1 MEVPKYYRVMKL
13 NSYIGRR
20 VIGCF
25 PDPYPGELLY
35 SVCARFQNQVQY
47 SDQKFVVKELF
58 GTSNAIAVVDL
69 PSRLDSLIAALPLGN
84 RYSAERLI
92 DDHTLLPFYSP
103 FHPTERIERLRED
116 MRGNSK
122 VSASGRLGM
131 IANSVPSPE
140 RLRFCPLCTE
150 DDERQFGEKYWHRIH
165 QVPGVEACPIH
176 AVFLENS
183 NAQVLHRKTRHEY
196 ISAQQ
201 AIYTTSPRSL
211 THSNPSHV
219 ALLKIARDAAWL
231 LNQQGLAPGLESF
244 RNRYLPLLADREL
257 ATYSGRIYTSRLLD
271 AYKFYYSAE
280 FLSLLHCEIDQQSQ
294 HNWLFRL
301 VRSPKSAQHPLHHLL
316 LIQFL
321 GHTAESFFQ
330 LPAEYQPFGRGSWP
344 CLNPVCD
351 QFRRRRIKNYRLS
364 YSQENGRPIGTF
376 SCHCC
381 GFVYSRIGL
390 DQSMEDWYRYS
401 RVESYGGVWESVLK
415 DWWADKG
422 ISLRE
427 IARRLEVDPQTVKSH
442 AARLELAFPRLTKR
456 PTQQTIKQLTTEQ
469 GNAPTIDQNELEMN
483 RVAWLSLREENPE
496 AGGKLLRSLLPRVYM
511 WLYRNDREWLKA
523 YMPPRKQTVSPSRV
537 DWESRDIQWAIAAK
551 LSAERLKNAPKR
563 PVQITVAAIARN
575 IGQLA
580 NIQKHLDKLPLTAQ
594 VLAEVVETREQ
605 FAVRRVEYAAECFR
619 QENVY
624 PKEWHLV
631 RRAGLRPD
639 MEAKQQVKEAI
650 TAALESLD
658 PLGKISN
665 V

>member
-1 MEVPKYYRVMKL
+1 MI
-13 NSYIGRR
+13 SF
-20 VIGCF
+20 F
-25 PDPYPGELLY
+25 PAPYSDELLY
-35 SVCARFQNQVQY
+35 SIYARFSNWMQY
-47 SDQKFVVKELF
+47 PDKKSVSRELL
-58 GTSNAIAVVDL
+58 GTSNALAVIDL
-69 PSRLDSLIAALPLGN
+69 PTHLDNLITALPIGH
-84 RYSAERLI
+84 RYSVEYLI
-92 DDHTLLPFYSP
+92 NNHTLLPFYSP
-103 FHPTERIERLRED
+103 FHPPERLERLRED
-116 MRGNSK
+116 MRENNK
-122 VSASGRLGM
+122 VSVPGRLGIM
-131 IANSVPSPE
+131 ANSIQTPAW
-140 RLRFCPLCTE
+140 LRFCPWCAE
-150 DDERQFGEKYWHRIH
+150 NDESQFGETYWHRIH
-165 QVPGVEACPIH
+165 QVPGVEVCPVH

-183 NAQVLHRKTRHEY
+183 NVQVLHRKTRHEY

-201 AIYTTSPRSL
+201 AIYTTSPHSL
-211 THSNPSHV
+211 TLSDPSQV

-244 RNRYLPLLADREL
+244 RNRYLPLLADRGL
-257 ATYSGRIYTSRLLD
+257 ATYSGRVYTSRLLD
-271 AYKFYYSAE
+271 AFQFYYSE
-280 FLSLLHCEIDQQSQ
+280 ELLSLLHCEIDQQSQ

-321 GHTAESFFQ
+321 GHTAASFFQ

-351 QFRRRRIKNYRLS
+351 QFRQRRIKNYRLS

-381 GFVYSRIGL
+381 GFVYSRIGP
-390 DQSMEDWYRYS
+390 DQSIEDWYRHS
-401 RVESYGGVWESVLK
+401 RVESYGGLWESALK
-415 DWWADKG
+415 DWWTDKG
-422 ISLRE
+422 VSLRE
-427 IARRLEVDPQTVKSH
+427 LARRLEVDPQTVKSH
-442 AARLELAFPRLTKR
+442 ATRLELPFPRPTKR
-456 PTQQTIKQLTTEQ
+456 PTQRTIEQLTTEP
-469 GNAPTIDQNELEMN
+469 GNAVTIDQNELEMN

-537 DWESRDIQWAIAAK
+537 DWESRDTHWAIAAK
-551 LSAERLKNAPKR
+551 LSAARLKNAPER
-563 PVQITVAAIARN
+563 PVQITVAAIARD

-594 VLAEVVETREQ
+594 VLAEVVETREE

-624 PKEWHLV
+624 PKEWQLV

-639 MEAKQQVKEAI
+639 MEAVQQVKEAI
-650 TAALESLD
+650 AAALDSLD
-658 PLGKISN
+658 PLGKIST

>member
-1 MEVPKYYRVMKL
+1 MT
-13 NSYIGRR
+13 GF
-20 VIGCF
+20 F
-25 PDPYPGELLY
+25 PDPYPDELLY
-35 SVCARFQNQVQY
+35 SICARFFAQVQY
-47 SDQKFVVKELF
+47 PDKKLVVQELF
-58 GTSNAIAVVDL
+58 GSSSALAVIDL
-69 PSRLDSLIAALPLGN
+69 PTHLSCLVINLPIGN
-84 RYSAERLI
+84 CYTFDRLI
-92 DDHTLLPFYSP
+92 DNQTLLPFYSP
-103 FHPTERIERLRED
+103 FHQPDRVERLRED
-116 MRGNSK
+116 MRGNGKLS
-122 VSASGRLGM
+122 VPGRLGM
-131 IANSVPSPE
+131 MANSVPSPE
-140 RLRFCPLCTE
+140 RLRFCPLCIE
-150 DDERQFGEKYWHRIH
+150 DDERQFGETYWHRIH
-165 QVPGVEACPIH
+165 QVPGVEVCPGH

-183 NAQVLHRKTRHEY
+183 NAQVLHRKTRHEFV
-196 ISAQQ
+196 SAQQ
-201 AIYTTSPRSL
+201 AIYARSPRSL
-211 THSNPSHV
+211 ALSNPSHV
-219 ALLKIARDAAWL
+219 ALLKIARDVAWL

-257 ATYSGRIYTSRLLD
+257 ATYSGRVYTSRLLD
-271 AYKFYYSAE
+271 AFQFYYSAE
-280 FLSLLHCEIDQQSQ
+280 LLSLLHCEIDRQSQ

-330 LPAEYQPFGRGSWP
+330 LPAEYQPFGGGSWP

-381 GFVYSRIGL
+381 GFVYSRIGP
-390 DQSMEDWYRYS
+390 DQSREDWYGYS
-401 RVESYGGVWESVLK
+401 RVESYGGVWESTLK
-415 DWWADKG
+415 DWWADKEV
-422 ISLRE
+422 SLRE
-427 IARRLEVDPQTVKSH
+427 IARRLEVDPQTIKSH
-442 AARLELAFPRLTKR
+442 ATRLELPFPRQTKR
-456 PTQQTIKQLTTEQ
+456 PTQRTIEQLTTEER
-469 GNAPTIDQNELEMN
+469 NTATIDQNELEMN

-511 WLYRNDREWLKA
+511 WLYRNDRKWLKA
-523 YMPPRKQTVSPSRV
+523 HMPPRKQTVSPPRV
-537 DWESRDIQWAIAAK
+537 DWESRDTQWAIAAK
-551 LSAERLKNAPKR
+551 LSAERLKNAPER
-563 PVQITVAAIARN
+563 PVQITVAAIARD

-624 PKEWHLV
+624 PKEWQLV

-639 MEAKQQVKEAI
+639 MEAVQQVKEAI
-650 TAALESLD
+650 AAALESLD

>member
-1 MEVPKYYRVMKL
+1 MA
-13 NSYIGRR
+13 GF
-20 VIGCF
+20 F
-25 PDPYPGELLY
+25 PDPYLDELLY
-35 SVCARFQNQVQY
+35 SVCARYSNQAQYPDKKSVVQ
-47 SDQKFVVKELF
+47 ELF
-58 GTSNAIAVVDL
+58 GISTALAVIDL
-69 PSRLDSLIAALPLGN
+69 PAHLGNLIAALPLGHH
-84 RYSAERLI
+84 YTVDRLI
-92 DDHTLLPFYSP
+92 DSHTLLPFYSP
-103 FHPTERIERLRED
+103 FHPLERVQRLRED
-116 MRGNSK
+116 MRGSNK
-122 VSASGRLGM
+122 VSVPGCLGM
-131 IANSVPSPE
+131 MANTIPTPAS
-140 RLRFCPLCTE
+140 LRFCPLCAG
-150 DDERQFGEKYWHRIH
+150 DDARQLGETYWHRIN
-165 QVPGVEACPIH
+165 QVPGVEVCPIH

-183 NAQVLHRKTRHEY
+183 NAQVLHRKTRHEFV
-196 ISAQQ
+196 SAQQ

-211 THSNPSHV
+211 MLSNPSHV

-244 RNRYLPLLADREL
+244 RNRYLPLLADRDL
-257 ATYSGRIYTSRLLD
+257 ATYSGKVYTSRLLD
-271 AYKFYYSAE
+271 AFQFYYSE
-280 FLSLLHCEIDQQSQ
+280 ELLRLLHCEIDQQSQ

-381 GFVYSRIGL
+381 GFVYSRIGP

-401 RVESYGGVWESVLK
+401 QVKSYGGVWESALK
-415 DWWADKG
+415 DWWTDKG

-427 IARRLEVDPQTVKSH
+427 IARRLEVDPHTVKSH
-442 AARLELAFPRLTKR
+442 ATRLELLFPRPTKR
-456 PTQQTIKQLTTEQ
+456 PTQRTTEQLTTEQ
-469 GNAPTIDQNELEMN
+469 ENTATINQNELEMN
-483 RVAWLSLREENPE
+483 RIAWLSIREENPE

-511 WLYRNDREWLKA
+511 WLYRNDREWLKM
-523 YMPPRKQTVSPSRV
+523 YMPPRRQTVSPSRI
-537 DWESRDIQWAIAAK
+537 DWESRDTQWAIAAK
-551 LSAERLKNAPKR
+551 LSAERLKNAPER
-563 PVQITVAAIARN
+563 PVQITVAAIARD

-594 VLAEVVETREQ
+594 VLAEVVETREE

-624 PKEWHLV
+624 PKEWQLV

-639 MEAKQQVKEAI
+639 MEAVQQVKEAI
-650 TAALESLD
+650 AAALESLD
-658 PLGKISN
+658 PLGKISS

>member
-1 MEVPKYYRVMKL
+1 M
-13 NSYIGRR
+13 IGF
-20 VIGCF
+20 F
-25 PDPYPGELLY
+25 PDPYPDELLY
-35 SVCARFQNQVQY
+35 SVCARFCNWTQYPDKKSVVQ
-47 SDQKFVVKELF
+47 ELF
-58 GTSNAIAVVDL
+58 GTSNALAVIDL
-69 PSRLDSLIAALPLGN
+69 PTHLGSFIAALPKGN
-84 RYSAERLI
+84 CYIVERLI

-103 FHPTERIERLRED
+103 FHPPERLEGLRED
-116 MRGNSK
+116 MQGNTR
-122 VSASGRLGM
+122 VSVPGALGM
-131 IANSVPSPE
+131 MANSVPSPE

-150 DDERQFGEKYWHRIH
+150 DDERHFSETYWHRIH
-165 QVPGVEACPIH
+165 QIPGVEVCPVH

-183 NAQVLHRKTRHEY
+183 NAQVLHRKTRHEFV
-196 ISAQQ
+196 SAQQ

-211 THSNPSHV
+211 TLSNPSDV

-257 ATYSGRIYTSRLLD
+257 ATYSGRVYTSRLLD
-271 AYKFYYSAE
+271 AFQFYYSE
-280 FLSLLHCEIDQQSQ
+280 ELLRLLHCEIDRQSQ

-321 GHTAESFFQ
+321 GHTAETFFQ

-376 SCHCC
+376 SCHFC
-381 GFVYSRIGL
+381 GFVYSRIGP
-390 DQSMEDWYRYS
+390 DQSMEDWYRHS
-401 RVESYGGVWESVLK
+401 RVESYGGVWESALK

-422 ISLRE
+422 VSLRE
-427 IARRLEVDPQTVKSH
+427 IARRLEVDPHTVKSH
-442 AARLELAFPRLTKR
+442 ATRLGLLFPRPTKR
-456 PTQQTIKQLTTEQ
+456 PTQRTIEQLTTKP
-469 GNAPTIDQNELEMN
+469 GNAVTIDQNELEMN
-483 RVAWLSLREENPE
+483 RLAWLSLREENPE

-511 WLYRNDREWLKA
+511 WLYRNDGEWLKA

-537 DWESRDIQWAIAAK
+537 DWENRDTQWAIAAK
-551 LSAERLKNAPKR
+551 LSAERLKNAPER
-563 PVQITVAAIARN
+563 PVQITVAAIARD

-624 PKEWHLV
+624 PKEWQLV

-639 MEAKQQVKEAI
+639 MEAVQQVKEAI
-650 TAALESLD
+650 AAALESLD

>member
-1 MEVPKYYRVMKL
+1 MKH
-13 NSYIGRR
+13 NHYIGRR
-20 VIGCF
+20 VISYF
-25 PDPYPGELLY
+25 PDPAPDELLY

-69 PSRLDSLIAALPLGN
+69 PSHLDSLIAALPLGN
-84 RYSAERLI
+84 RYSADRLI
-92 DDHTLLPFYSP
+92 DNQTLLPFYSP
-103 FHPTERIERLRED
+103 FHQPARVERLRED
-116 MRGNSK
+116 LRGNGKIS
-122 VSASGRLGM
+122 VPGRLGIM
-131 IANSVPSPE
+131 ANSVPTPAW
-140 RLRFCPLCTE
+140 LRFCPLCTE
-150 DDERQFGEKYWHRIH
+150 DDERQFGETYWHRIH
-165 QVPGVEACPIH
+165 QVPGVKVCPVH

-183 NAQVLHRKTRHEY
+183 KAQVLHRKTRHEY

-211 THSNPSHV
+211 TLSNLSHV

-231 LNQQGLAPGLESF
+231 LNQQSLAPGLESF

-257 ATYSGRIYTSRLLD
+257 ATYSGRVYTSRLLD
-271 AYKFYYSAE
+271 AFQFYYSE
-280 FLSLLHCEIDQQSQ
+280 ELLRLLHCEIDQQSQ

-344 CLNPVCD
+344 CLNPVCE

-376 SCHCC
+376 NCHCC
-381 GFVYSRIGL
+381 GFVYSRIGP

-401 RVESYGGVWESVLK
+401 RVESYGGVWESTLK

-422 ISLRE
+422 VSLRE
-427 IARRLEVDPQTVKSH
+427 IARRLEVDPHTVKSH
-442 AARLELAFPRLTKR
+442 ATRLELLFPRPTKR
-456 PTQQTIKQLTTEQ
+456 PTQQPTEQLTTEP
-469 GNAPTIDQNELEMN
+469 GNAVTIDQNELEMN
-483 RVAWLSLREENPE
+483 RAAWLSLREDNPE
-496 AGGKLLRSLLPRVYM
+496 AGGKLLRSLLPRVYI
-511 WLYRNDREWLKA
+511 WLYRNDKEWLKA
-523 YMPPRKQTVSPSRV
+523 YMPPRKPTVSPSRV
-537 DWESRDIQWAIAAK
+537 DWESRDTQWAIAAK
-551 LSAERLKNAPKR
+551 LSAEHLKNAPGR
-563 PVQITVAAIARN
+563 PVQITVAAIARD

-580 NIQKHLDKLPLTAQ
+580 NIQKHLDQLPLTAQ

-605 FAVRRVEYAAECFR
+605 FAVRRVEYAAEHFR
-619 QENVY
+619 QENVC
-624 PKEWHLV
+624 PQRWQLV

-639 MEAKQQVKEAI
+639 MEATQQVKEAI
-650 TAALESLD
+650 ATALASLD
-658 PLGKISN
+658 PLGVVQTDELI
-665 V
+665 